1 MSSFSPSFKKLVF
14 RLSLVGLFVLIFFPV
29 GAFVYV
35 RTISAF
41 DAASLKN
48 FTNAVQRAADHDV
61 TVTAGGQNFS
71 LPADQI
77 RSWVQPYTRSY
88 TGQDDLRFSN
98 DLEQFVA
105 KIAKAVDRDPIDARL
120 TVGTNGKVSVFT
132 PSADGVTLD
141 IDQASAALRSGLL
154 AGNDKI
160 ALSVQATKPK
170 VNLDTIN
177 SLGINTKIAT
187 GQSNFAGSSKAR
199 IRNIEVSSDLYN
211 GYLIAPG
218 QTFSFNDILG
228 PVDASGGYL
237 PEKVIKNHAIVYEYG
252 GGICQVSTTM
262 FRAAIYAGF
271 PIIERHAHA
280 FPVEY
285 YNPQGF
291 DATIYPGVDDL
302 KFVNDTSGYVLIQT
316 HISGTDLYF
325 DFYGTS
331 DGRKVTVDGPHQY
344 NIQSNGA
351 MDAYFT
357 RTITMP
363 DGTSTSKRF
372 TSIYR
377 SPVGYATIPN
387 PYD

>member
-1 MSSFSPSFKKLVF
+1 M
-14 RLSLVGLFVLIFFPV
+14 IFFPI

-48 FTNAVQRAADHDV
+48 FTQAVQKAGGHDV
-61 TVTAGGQNFS
+61 TVTAAGQDFK
-71 LPADQI
+71 LTADQI
-77 RSWVQPYTRSY
+77 RSWIQPYTRSY
-88 TGQDDLRFSN
+88 TGQEDLRFS
-98 DLEQFVA
+98 DGLDKFVA
-105 KIAKAVDRDPIDARL
+105 KIAEAVERDPIDAKL
-120 TVGTNGKVSVFT
+120 TVGANGKVSVFT
-132 PSADGVTLD
+132 PSADGIALD
-141 IDQASAALRSGLL
+141 LKQASADLRSGLL
-154 AGNDKI
+154 SGNDKI
-160 ALSVQATKPK
+160 SLSVQTTKPK
-170 VNLDTIN
+170 VSLDTIN

-187 GQSNFAGSSKAR
+187 GQSNFIGSTKAR

-228 PVDASGGYL
+228 TVDASGGYL

-262 FRAAIYAGF
+262 FRAAVYAGF
-271 PIIERHAHA
+271 PIVERHAHA

-302 KFVNDTSGYVLIQT
+302 KFVNDTYGYVLIQT
-316 HISGTDLYF
+316 RISGTNLYF
-325 DFYGTS
+325 DFYGTD

-344 NIQSNGA
+344 NVQANGA

-363 DGTSTSKRF
+363 NGASTSQKF

-377 SPVGYATIPN
+377 SPQGYATVAN